1 MGDAGDVHVDYF
13 WIIDTKR
20 NEALIIAQRSG
31 KETVEAS
38 PQPANAPKLT
48 YLMCAHD
55 GYSPGT
61 STPQIHEFVKVSS
74 STADA
79 AQIVAKATGVK
90 SALARP
96 RLSDLWRELV
106 STGYFDSLPYVAY
119 AGGFFKPIQLNF
131 VPGAKGAAPQ
141 LSMKWD
147 AEYRGGGATK
157 LKYTTGVPMTGS
169 EQVQFVGA
177 TAKSGDYLVSS
188 PGNGDLWKVEVVAG
202 GDYDLAFDQVT
213 FGPLE

>member
-31 KETVEAS
+31 KETVDAPPE
-38 PQPANAPKLT
+38 PANAPKLT
-48 YLMCAHD
+48 YLMCAHE

-61 STPQIHEFVKVSS
+61 STPQIHQFVKVSN
-74 STADA
+74 STDEA
-79 AQIVAKATGVK
+79 AQIVEKATGVK
-90 SALARP
+90 SVLARP
-96 RLSDLWRELV
+96 RLSDLWRGLV

-131 VPGAKGAAPQ
+131 VPSAKGATPQ

-169 EQVQFVGA
+169 EQVQFVGT

-202 GDYDLAFDQVT
+202 GDYDLAFDSVT